1 MEENVMKS
9 MKVLIVLLVV
19 LLACCFVLTA
29 CPKKGG
35 SDNVDRTVTESDQE
49 EVLKQL
55 KMDVKL
61 PANAEE
67 VEYSILDKSIAQID
81 FRIDGDRYIVRISSG
96 KENDISDGLAVI
108 ADVEEKVTVR
118 DTEFELKYT
127 EDEDGMAIGYDAKA
141 KKNYV
146 FLIMRNCSKDKLVDI
161 INAIML

>member
-1 MEENVMKS
+1 MKS

-19 LLACCFVLTA
+19 LLACSLVFAA
-29 CPKKGG
+29 CKDKEEPNGE
-35 SDNVDRTVTESDQE
+35 RTFAESDQE

-55 KMDVKL
+55 KMDVKM

-81 FRIDGDRYIVRISSG
+81 FRIDGNRYVVRISSG
-96 KENDISDGLAVI
+96 KENDISDNLTVI